1 MKVSP
6 VLAVFAA
13 ASLGGC
19 MTLDDFS
26 DAPFDEEERVAPFP
40 ASAYA
45 QGCEEWD
52 DWDKPAEPFRLYGNT
67 YYVGTCGITALLI
80 TSPDG
85 HMLIDGGTEAG
96 GKLVAENIAKL
107 GFSLRNVRYVTHTQE
122 HHDHVGGLAH
132 LKEVTGA
139 RMVASARAQSVFETG
154 ILNEDDPQYEG
165 PIEGLPKVAVDELV
179 ADGEAIL
186 LGGRE
191 VVAHYTP
198 GHAPGAISWRWEE
211 CEDDACVTILFSDG
225 LGPFAGDD
233 YRWSD
238 NPEYL
243 AEYRASIDWLETVEA
258 DICMMAHPS
267 QVKLISRIETGTII
281 DPQACATNAAAT
293 RERVDTIIAEEAA
306 DS

>member
-1 MKVSP
+1 M
-6 VLAVFAA
+6 
-13 ASLGGC
+13 

-26 DAPFDEEERVAPFP
+26 DVPFDEERFAPFP

-52 DWDKPAEPFRLYGNT
+52 EWDKPAEPFRLYGDT

-165 PIEGLPKVAVDELV
+165 PVEGVPRVAVDELV
-179 ADGEAIL
+179 ADGEAIEL
-186 LGGRE
+186 AGKSIE
-191 VVAHYTP
+191 AHMTP
-198 GHAPGAISWRWEE
+198 GHSPGAITWRWEE
-211 CEDDACVTILFSDG
+211 CEDDVCATIVFSDG

-238 NPEYL
+238 HPEYL
-243 AEYRASIDWLETVEA
+243 ADYRGSIDWLAQAGA
-258 DICMMAHPS
+258 DICMTAHPS
-267 QVKLISRIETGTII
+267 QVKLISRIGNGEII
-281 DPQACATNAAAT
+281 DPALCAAT
-293 RERVDTIIAEEAA
+293 AASVKERVDLIVAEEAQA
-306 DS
+306 Q